1 MVLLSNNSHS
11 RENQAGPHFHAS
23 PPAKRNESMSISNRH
38 PIYTEIN
45 NCRDCYKCVRH
56 CPVKAIQIK
65 DAHALILHERCIF
78 CGTCVN
84 ECPNGVKQIRNDL
97 DRVQMALMSKRK
109 IIVSLAPS
117 YVSEFKGYE
126 ENFVRALYKLGFD
139 AVSETAIG
147 AALVSQALDMYI
159 KEHGHA
165 NFISTACPSVVEMV
179 KKYYPECIPELAP
192 VPSPLQTHSAYLRRL
207 YGDDIVVVFIGPCIA
222 KKVEADEHPGYPDI
236 ALTFR
241 EVEQWLEED
250 NIQLDNIDTGI
261 PVEFIPAKAGKAAI
275 YPIENGQIESS
286 KIWQNRFVE
295 QSALSVSG
303 VHRIMSSLAGTHT
316 SDFLETLNCD
326 GGCING
332 PGTTKVDSAVVRKKA
347 VASHVMTRLSDPDVF
362 DGDEDFARE
371 VMEKGYGI
379 LNAEPPKALD
389 ISHFDFTED
398 DIRGALLKLGKTSP
412 DDELNCGG
420 CGYPTCRDMARALLA
435 GISETEMCVTKM
447 RKDAESK
454 VDMLLSTIPNG
465 VVIVDSD
472 LNIADLNKRFVDIFE
487 DYPESFLDA
496 EGLKTFRGSPVSMFV
511 PFEEKFREQFYMQKP
526 AQYRFK
532 HEGKVMRVTF
542 FLVESKQLLGAM
554 FEDISTPTFRREA
567 VIEKAENVI
576 TKSLATVQ
584 QIASLLGENAAETEI
599 ALNSLI
605 DEFAASGD
613 SSDDYDLVEESDGD
627 TE

>member
-1 MVLLSNNSHS
+1 M
-11 RENQAGPHFHAS
+11 
-23 PPAKRNESMSISNRH
+23 
-38 PIYTEIN
+38 
-45 NCRDCYKCVRH
+45 
-56 CPVKAIQIK
+56 
-65 DAHALILHERCIF
+65 
-78 CGTCVN
+78 
-84 ECPNGVKQIRNDL
+84 
-97 DRVQMALMSKRK
+97 
-109 IIVSLAPS
+109 
-117 YVSEFKGYE
+117 
-126 ENFVRALYKLGFD
+126 
-139 AVSETAIG
+139 
-147 AALVSQALDMYI
+147 
-159 KEHGHA
+159 
-165 NFISTACPSVVEMV
+165 
-179 KKYYPECIPELAP
+179 
-192 VPSPLQTHSAYLRRL
+192 
-207 YGDDIVVVFIGPCIA
+207 
-222 KKVEADEHPGYPDI
+222 
-236 ALTFR
+236 
-241 EVEQWLEED
+241 
-250 NIQLDNIDTGI
+250 DTGI
-261 PVEFIPAKAGKAAI
+261 PVEFVPAKAGKAAI
-275 YPIENGQIESS
+275 YPIENGQIETS
-286 KIWQNRFVE
+286 KIWQNKFVE

-303 VHRIMSSLAGTHT
+303 IQGIMSSLSGTHT
-316 SDFLETLNCD
+316 DDFLETLNCD

-332 PGTTKVDSAVVRKKA
+332 PGTTKVDSAVFRKKA
-347 VASHVMTRLSDPDVF
+347 VASHVMTRLSEPNIF
-362 DGDEDFARE
+362 DGDAAFARE
-371 VMEKGYGI
+371 VLKKGYGI

-389 ISHFDFTED
+389 VTRYNFTEE

-412 DDELNCGG
+412 ADELNCGG
-420 CGYPTCRDMARALLA
+420 CGYQTCRDMARALLA

-465 VVIVDSD
+465 VVIVDNE

-511 PFEEKFREQFYMQKP
+511 PFAEKFREQFYMSKP

-567 VIEKAENVI
+567 VIEKAEDVI

-605 DEFAASGD
+605 DEFAVTGGD
-613 SSDDYDLVEESDGD
+613 SSDDYALVEEEGGE

>member
-1 MVLLSNNSHS
+1 
-11 RENQAGPHFHAS
+11 
-23 PPAKRNESMSISNRH
+23 MSINNRQ

-45 NCRDCYKCVRH
+45 NCRDCYKCVRT

-97 DRVQMALMSKRK
+97 DRVDMAMRSNRK

-117 YVSEFKGYE
+117 YISEFKGYE

-147 AALVSQALDMYI
+147 AALVSQALDMYMV
-159 KEHGHA
+159 EHGKA
-165 NFISTACPSVVEMV
+165 SFISTACPSVVELV
-179 KKYYPECIPELAP
+179 RKYYPECVDALAP
-192 VPSPLQTHSAYLRRL
+192 VPSPLQTHCAYLRHL
-207 YGDDIVVVFIGPCIA
+207 YGDDITIVFIGPCIA

-250 NIQLDNIDTGI
+250 NIQLDNMDTGI
-261 PVEFIPAKAGKAAI
+261 PVEFVPAKAGKAAI
-275 YPIENGQIESS
+275 YPIENGQIETS
-286 KIWQNRFVE
+286 KIWQNKFVE

-303 VHRIMSSLAGTHT
+303 VTRIMSSLAGTHT
-316 SDFLETLNCD
+316 DDFLETLNCD

-332 PGTTKVDSAVVRKKA
+332 PGTSRIDSAVVRKKSIA
-347 VASHVMTRLSDPDVF
+347 ANVMTRLSEPDVF
-362 DGDEDFARE
+362 DGDAAFARE
-371 VMEKGYGI
+371 VMLKGYGI
-379 LNAEPPKALD
+379 LNAEPPKALN
-389 ISHFDFTED
+389 ITKFEYSEEE
-398 DIRGALLKLGKTSP
+398 IRGALLKLGKTSP

-420 CGYPTCRDMARALLA
+420 CGYPTCREMAKALLA

-454 VDMLLSTIPNG
+454 VDMLLSTIPHG
-465 VVIVDSD
+465 VVIVDSE
-472 LNIADLNKRFVDIFE
+472 LNIVDLNKRFVDIFE
-487 DYPESFLDA
+487 EYPESFLDA
-496 EGLKTFRGSPVSMFV
+496 EGLKTFHGSPVGMFV
-511 PFEEKFREQFYMQKP
+511 PFEDKFREQFYMHKP

-532 HEGKVMRVTF
+532 HEGKVMRITF

-567 VIEKAENVI
+567 IIEKAEDVI
-576 TKSLATVQ
+576 TKSLSTVQ

-605 DEFAASGD
+605 DEFTVSSD
-613 SSDDYDLVEESDGD
+613 SSDDYGLIEESDGVS
-627 TE
+627 E